1 MKEVL
6 RTNDPVKLSYA
17 QSILRDE
24 GIEPIVL
31 DQGMSSMYGGGL
43 PVIKTR
49 IMVIDEDAHMAST
62 LLAELQ
68 EEDRA

>member
-6 RTNDPVKLSYA
+6 RTNDPVTLSYA
-17 QSILRDE
+17 QSLRRDAD
-24 GIEPIVL
+24 IEPIVL

-43 PVIKTR
+43 PVIRTR
-49 IMVIDEDAHMAST
+49 IMVIDEDAHMALS

-68 EEDRA
+68 EEDRP

>member
-1 MKEVL
+1 VKEVL

-17 QSILRDE
+17 QSLLRDAD
-24 GIEPIVL
+24 IEPIVL

-43 PVIKTR
+43 PVIKAR
-49 IMVIDEDAHMAST
+49 IMVIDEDAVQAAG

-68 EEDRA
+68 EDTA

>member
-17 QSILRDE
+17 QSLLRDAD
-24 GIEPIVL
+24 IEPIVL

-43 PVIKTR
+43 PVIRTR
-49 IMVIDEDAHMAST
+49 IMVIDEDAAEAASI
-62 LLAELQ
+62 LAELQ
-68 EEDRA
+68 EDEA

>member
-43 PVIKTR
+43 PFIKTR
-49 IMVIDEDAHMAST
+49 IMVIDEDAHMALS
-62 LLAELQ
+62 LLAELH
-68 EEDRA
+68 EEDRP

>member
-17 QSILRDE
+17 QSLLRDAD
-24 GIEPIVL
+24 IEPVVL

-43 PVIKTR
+43 PVIRTR
-49 IMVIDEDAHMAST
+49 IMVIDEDAAEAAR

-68 EEDRA
+68 EDDA

>member
-17 QSILRDE
+17 QSLLRDAD
-24 GIEPIVL
+24 IEPILL

-43 PVIKTR
+43 PVIRTR
-49 IMVIDEDAHMAST
+49 IMVIDEDADEAAR

-68 EEDRA
+68 EDGA

>member
-17 QSILRDE
+17 QSLLRDA

-43 PVIKTR
+43 PVIRTR
-49 IMVIDEDAHMAST
+49 IMVIDEDAAEAAT
-62 LLAELQ
+62 ILAELQ
-68 EEDRA
+68 EDDA

>member
-17 QSILRDE
+17 QSLLRDAD
-24 GIEPIVL
+24 IEPIVL

-43 PVIKTR
+43 PVIKAR
-49 IMVIDEDAHMAST
+49 IMVIDEDAVQAAG

-68 EEDRA
+68 EDTA

>member
-17 QSILRDE
+17 QSLLRDAD
-24 GIEPIVL
+24 IEPIVL

-43 PVIKTR
+43 PVIRTR
-49 IMVIDEDAHMAST
+49 IMVIDEDADEAAR
-62 LLAELQ
+62 LLVELQ
-68 EEDRA
+68 EDGA

>member
-17 QSILRDE
+17 QSLLRDAD
-24 GIEPIVL
+24 IEPIVL

-43 PVIKTR
+43 PMIRAR
-49 IMVIDEDAHMAST
+49 IMVVDEDAWRAEK
-62 LLAELQ
+62 LLADLR
-68 EEDRA
+68 EEDA

>member
-17 QSILRDE
+17 QSLLRDAD
-24 GIEPIVL
+24 IEPIVL

-43 PVIKTR
+43 PVIRTR
-49 IMVIDEDAHMAST
+49 IMVIDEDAAEAASI
-62 LLAELQ
+62 LAELQ
-68 EEDRA
+68 EDKA

>member
-17 QSILRDE
+17 QSLLRDAD
-24 GIEPIVL
+24 IEPIVL

-43 PVIKTR
+43 PVIRTR
-49 IMVIDEDAHMAST
+49 IMVIDEDADEAAQ

-68 EEDRA
+68 EDGA

>member
-17 QSILRDE
+17 QSLLRDAD
-24 GIEPIVL
+24 IEPIVL

-43 PVIKTR
+43 PVIRTR
-49 IMVIDEDAHMAST
+49 IMVIDEDAAEAAT
-62 LLAELQ
+62 ILAELQ
-68 EEDRA
+68 EDKA

>member
-17 QSILRDE
+17 QSLLRDAD
-24 GIEPIVL
+24 IEPIVL

-43 PVIKTR
+43 QVIRTR
-49 IMVIDEDAHMAST
+49 IMVIDEDADEAAR

-68 EEDRA
+68 EDGA

>member
-17 QSILRDE
+17 QSLLRDAD
-24 GIEPIVL
+24 IEPIVL

-43 PVIKTR
+43 PVIRTR
-49 IMVIDEDAHMAST
+49 IMVIDEDADEAAR

-68 EEDRA
+68 EDGA

>member
-1 MKEVL
+1 VKEVL

-17 QSILRDE
+17 QSLLRDAD
-24 GIEPIVL
+24 IEPIVL

-43 PVIKTR
+43 PVIRTR
-49 IMVIDEDAHMAST
+49 IMVIDEDADEAAR

-68 EEDRA
+68 EDGA